1 MIIPSGLW
9 QAKLLN
15 QELKARLRGLFLNM
29 HQTEN
34 GQEILDEL
42 GIGRFVIGNDSA
54 YDTIREMAKAVEW

>member
-1 MIIPSGLW
+1 
-9 QAKLLN
+9 
-15 QELKARLRGLFLNM
+15 M

-34 GQEILDEL
+34 GREILDDL